1 MLQVEIKVLNDYRS
15 KLDYYCCFGI
25 LLWAFKLCINAILIN
40 NNLDIEI
47 DGHVRTPIQ
56 YGNISKIYPLEIN
69 HFSKSYEST
78 YNAIADSVAQHA
90 YINIVDEQY
99 IDS

>member
-1 MLQVEIKVLNDYRS
+1 MKR
-15 KLDYYCCFGI
+15 
-25 LLWAFKLCINAILIN
+25 ILID

-69 HFSKSYEST
+69 YFSTSYESI
-78 YNAIADSVAQHA
+78 NNIIVDSVA
-90 YINIVDEQY
+90 
-99 IDS
+99 

>member
-1 MLQVEIKVLNDYRS
+1 MR
-15 KLDYYCCFGI
+15 
-25 LLWAFKLCINAILIN
+25 AFKLCINAILIN

-56 YGNISKIYPLEIN
+56 YGNISEIYPLEIN
-69 HFSKSYEST
+69 YFSTSYESI
-78 YNAIADSVAQHA
+78 NNIIVDSVAQLA
-90 YINIVDEQY
+90 EINIVDSQY